1 MVPPPFHPMQTH
13 RDQERKMS
21 EQPAEF
27 HRFALKFMVM
37 AILAA
42 AVELA
47 VLHGIDSGD
56 TEVGHAEWVRNVPVL
71 GIDLPFT

>member
-1 MVPPPFHPMQTH
+1 
-13 RDQERKMS
+13 MS

-47 VLHGIDSGD
+47 VLHGIDPG
-56 TEVGHAEWVRNVPVL
+56 EGEAGHAEWVRNVPVF

>member
-1 MVPPPFHPMQTH
+1 
-13 RDQERKMS
+13 MS
-21 EQPAEF
+21 EQPADF
-27 HRFALKFMVM
+27 HRFALKFMVV

-47 VLHGIDSGD
+47 VLHGIDSG
-56 TEVGHAEWVRNVPVL
+56 EAEAGHVEWVRNVPVI

>member
-1 MVPPPFHPMQTH
+1 
-13 RDQERKMS
+13 MS

-27 HRFALKFMVM
+27 QRFALKFMVM

-47 VLHGIDSGD
+47 VLHGFDSGEAE
-56 TEVGHAEWVRNVPVL
+56 TGHAEWVRNVPVL

>member
-1 MVPPPFHPMQTH
+1 
-13 RDQERKMS
+13 MS

-27 HRFALKFMVM
+27 HRFALKFMVI

-47 VLHGIDSGD
+47 VLHGLDSGGA
-56 TEVGHAEWVRNVPVL
+56 EVGHTEWIRNVPVVGL
-71 GIDLPFT
+71 NLPFT